1 MASGD
6 APQPAASHKQLM
18 MVFDGKGATPAQI
31 GKKLAELASSLRLTT
46 HARAD
51 MSNTQTHVAVCRDA
65 SKAIQLQLS
74 VRTCTHH
81 KLSSALYLDLG
92 APLARPHPPTRPPHP
107 LGL

>member
-6 APQPAASHKQLM
+6 APQPAAGHKQLM
-18 MVFDGKGATPAQI
+18 MVFDGKGVTPSQI

-51 MSNTQTHVAVCRDA
+51 MSNAQMHVAVCRDA
-65 SKAIQLQLS
+65 SKAVQLQLS

-81 KLSSALYLDLG
+81 KLTTALYLDVG
-92 APLARPHPPTRPPHP
+92 APPPARPPYPP
-107 LGL
+107 GL